1 MPYGKVKV
9 DQVQSSTQT
18 INVDDLLT
26 AASLSSSTSSTST
39 TTGANSA
46 AVKSAY
52 DLANAAL
59 PKAGGTL
66 TGDLTLNANSDLRFA
81 DADSSNWVAFQA
93 PTTVTSNV
101 TWTLPG
107 LDGSNGQYLTTG
119 GNGVLSWTAGLNL
132 DTAQT
137 WTKAQRGTIV
147 ALTSAA
153 TVTADFATAN
163 NFSLTLAHS
172 LTIANPSNQ
181 TAGQSGAI
189 VITQGSGTAYTVSY
203 GSNWKFS
210 GGTPTMSTGLSSVS
224 VLVYYVESA
233 SRITAQLLTNVT

>member
-1 MPYGKVKV
+1 MPYGSVKV
-9 DQVQSSTQT
+9 DSIVTSTQT
-18 INVDDLLT
+18 VAVDDLLKKT
-26 AASLSSSTSSTST
+26 
-39 TTGANSA
+39 
-46 AVKSAY
+46 
-52 DLANAAL
+52 
-59 PKAGGTL
+59 GGTL

-107 LDGSNGQYLTTG
+107 SDGSNGQYLTTG

-163 NFSLTLAHS
+163 NFSLTLAHNVT
-172 LTIANPSNQ
+172 LANPSNL
-181 TAGQSGAI
+181 TAGQSGAV
-189 VITQGSGTAYTVSY
+189 VITQASAGGPYTVSY
-203 GSNWKFS
+203 GTYWKFP
-210 GGTPTMSTGLSSVS
+210 GGTVPTKTTTASSVC
-224 VLVYYVESA
+224 VLLYYVESTT
-233 SRITAQLLTNVT
+233 RITAQLLNDVKV